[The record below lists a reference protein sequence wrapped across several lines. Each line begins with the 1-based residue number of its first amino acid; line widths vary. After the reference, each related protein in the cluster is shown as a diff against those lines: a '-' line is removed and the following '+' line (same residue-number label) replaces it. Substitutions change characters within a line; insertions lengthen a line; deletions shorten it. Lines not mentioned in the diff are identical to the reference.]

1 MNKWSYEDIMPR
13 SACSIGA
20 YVRRCTPPV
29 ENRTRSSCFM
39 DASRAGV
46 NQWLSESANSAQ
58 SEFTAQAS
66 LCGLLSK
73 SQYLMP
79 LIAFSGSQ
87 FRNHFK
93 RVFTDI
99 NPQGYTE
106 FLCKFLAQ
114 KELCSHVFAMIDE
127 ICVWS
132 VECEHNHFA

>member
-79 LIAFSGSQ
+79 LIAFFGNGTAMTSHSPALSFAIISSVSLQ
-87 FRNHFK
+87 TSTLRATPSFCANFSHKRNC
-93 RVFTDI
+93 V
-99 NPQGYTE
+99 PM
-106 FLCKFLAQ
+106 FLP
-114 KELCSHVFAMIDE
+114 
-127 ICVWS
+127 
-132 VECEHNHFA
+132 

>member
-1 MNKWSYEDIMPR
+1 M
-13 SACSIGA
+13 
-20 YVRRCTPPV
+20 RRCTPPV

-79 LIAFSGSQ
+79 LIAFFRQWHGNDVASSPALS

-93 RVFTDI
+93 RVFCRHQPSWLHRVSVQISRT
-99 NPQGYTE
+99 
-106 FLCKFLAQ
+106 

-132 VECEHNHFA
+132 VECEHNHFARSQNVVD